1 MENSIVH
8 SVVPT
13 LVGVNRGVRTAAIVG
28 TYVVPTLVGVNR
40 PTPSPIWLAV
50 ALSPLW
56 WG

>member
-1 MENSIVH
+1 MTTPID
-8 SVVPT
+8 VVPT

-40 PTPSPIWLAV
+40 WATEPRLPRQS
-50 ALSPLW
+50 LSPRW